1 MQLVRRDALGEIE
14 PIGEPLEG
22 SAVVA
27 FMNDSDLG
35 GIASV
40 APVDGGAGYTALMTV
55 RIDSFDAKGLAEYL
69 VNFDPFSAFPYVPT
83 VSHSIYE
90 RAAGGR

>member
-14 PIGEPLEG
+14 PVGEPLNG

-35 GIASV
+35 GIVSV
-40 APVDGGAGYTALMTV
+40 APVADAAGYTALMTV

-69 VNFDPFSAFPYVPT
+69 VNFDPFNDFPYVPT
-83 VSHSIYE
+83 TSHSIYE
-90 RAAGGR
+90 RATGG